1 MYTVE
6 DAPFHTLWK
15 YDHSNKLKSHDIKK
29 IEKNEKNCEI
39 KIFATVFTLRKH
51 KRAVKKAAQAAAGR
65 NVT

>member
-6 DAPFHTLWK
+6 DAPFRTLWK

-39 KIFATVFTLRKH
+39 KIFASVLPCGSTKER
-51 KRAVKKAAQAAAGR
+51 
-65 NVT
+65 